1 MQSEI
6 KPDRKANAL
15 QSESQEVKL
24 IQPERRMVV
33 VRSSTVRERE
43 EVGQSIQTF
52 KFKIKK
58 VPGV

>member
-1 MQSEI
+1 
-6 KPDRKANAL
+6 
-15 QSESQEVKL
+15 
-24 IQPERRMVV
+24 MVV

-58 VPGV
+58 VPGLMYIMVTIVNNELYM